1 MNDKNNLRQKWVNFV
16 KAFAS
21 PVPIFSLVG
30 ASILIIISITYKDK
44 IEFSILINI
53 IGSLLIGVGGA
64 FIKGGYDELTRESIL
79 IKKGQSAI
87 RNLDSIGQQII
98 QIRNWGKSFINGKDI
113 TKRELEEINRH
124 LSTTEINIKSGL
136 MDWVDIVPEL
146 RENIEVVKN
155 YEDVI
160 RGYIEE
166 ILKNRKE
173 LLVVS
178 DDNVELKERIDKK
191 IKELEKNI
199 KDLKKEPPYTFSNSV
214 NALGASVNSGALS
227 FRMGSTKI
235 CSSCGKNYLDDYASV
250 SILGYGNICPE
261 CRKKSFGVS
270 NFGE

>member
-1 MNDKNNLRQKWVNFV
+1 M
-16 KAFAS
+16 
-21 PVPIFSLVG
+21 
-30 ASILIIISITYKDK
+30 
-44 IEFSILINI
+44 
-53 IGSLLIGVGGA
+53 
-64 FIKGGYDELTRESIL
+64 

-87 RNLDSIGQQII
+87 RNLSSIGQQII
-98 QIRNWGKSFINGKDI
+98 QIRNWTKSFIGSKEI

-136 MDWVDIVPEL
+136 ADWVDIVPEL

-166 ILKNRKE
+166 ILKNKKE
-173 LLVVS
+173 LLVIG
-178 DDNVELKERIDKK
+178 DNNVELKEKLDKK

-199 KDLKKEPPYTFSNSV
+199 KDLKKEPPYAFSNSV
-214 NALGASVNSGALS
+214 SALGAGVNSGVLS
-227 FRMGSTKI
+227 FGVGSTKT
-235 CSSCGKNYLDDYASV
+235 CSLCGKNYLDDYVSV
-250 SILGYGNICPE
+250 QNLGYSNICPE